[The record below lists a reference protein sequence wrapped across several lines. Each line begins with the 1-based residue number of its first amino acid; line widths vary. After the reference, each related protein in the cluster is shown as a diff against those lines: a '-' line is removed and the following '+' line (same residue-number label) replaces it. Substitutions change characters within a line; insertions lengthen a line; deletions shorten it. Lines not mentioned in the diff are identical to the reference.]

1 MNSYGRHPLPFFLL
15 SGRVHKYNGAIF
27 VYVHNKI

>member
-1 MNSYGRHPLPFFLL
+1 MIFYGRYPLPFFVF
-15 SGRVHKYNGAIF
+15 GRVHKYNVAIF

>member
-1 MNSYGRHPLPFFLL
+1 MIFYGRYPLPFLL